1 MIFFLPQV
9 SSTFKGVS
17 PSDLAE
23 RWGDPANGKYCM
35 DIDVAISSEIME
47 QVMDAQKES
56 RGGGGGGNLAD
67 KAKGAVARREQRRA
81 LLRGD

>member
-1 MIFFLPQV
+1 MIFLLPQV

-23 RWGDPANGKYCM
+23 KWGHPTHGRYAFDL
-35 DIDVAISSEIME
+35 DVAISGEIMQ
-47 QVMDAQKES
+47 QVMDAQEQAKS
-56 RGGGGGGNLAD
+56 GKGAIAD

-81 LLRGD
+81 RRRGE